1 MEGASTLLPGL
12 AWLVLASLT
21 LLTAVLTVT
30 SRSPLRGACA
40 LLGHIVALSLLFL
53 ALSAEFLAVLQILV
67 YGGATVVLFI
77 FVMMLLGGEALPP
90 PLAPRPRW
98 AVALFAAAGVSL
110 AVTMAGAFVF
120 AALPARPDTPAGF
133 GTVASVGG
141 SLFREH
147 FVAFE
152 LVGILLTTAM
162 VSAIAIT
169 RSRGWH
175 EVPAASQASAAGGNG
190 GGGGEP
196 ANAKAWV
203 GRQPG

>member
-1 MEGASTLLPGL
+1 MLPGL

-40 LLGHIVALSLLFL
+40 LLAHIVMLSLFFL
-53 ALSAEFLAVLQILV
+53 ALSAEFLAVLQVLV

-98 AVALFAAAGVSL
+98 RIALFVAAGVML
-110 AVTMAGAFVF
+110 GVTLAGAFVV
-120 AALPARPDTPAGF
+120 AALPVRPETPAGF
-133 GTVASVGG
+133 GTVANVGG

-147 FVAFE
+147 FIAFE
-152 LVGILLTTAM
+152 LVGILLTAAM

-175 EVPAASQASAAGGNG
+175 ELPEASKASVTDGEVAAASALEG
-190 GGGGEP
+190 
-196 ANAKAWV
+196 
-203 GRQPG
+203 QPG